1 MNYPDA
7 ANIEELEAFLA
18 TYPDTQMMEVL
29 VVDLNGILRGKRI
42 SRDEFETLFTRG
54 LNSPGTTA
62 ILNTSGDAPDGL
74 GIKNFEGDPDNLL
87 YPIAGTL
94 STVPWLK
101 SRPAQVLACYR
112 TLSGEPYSRDPR
124 NVLRRAMQP
133 LIDMGLKPV
142 VATETEFY
150 LLEPNDSGTPKPLLA
165 KAPGTDIGQP
175 GPQFGMMEDL
185 WDVDSFLESVHNGA
199 VLQNLPVT
207 TVLSEFSG
215 GQYEINLHHVDD
227 VVKAC
232 DQAVLLKRLIKGSAR
247 QDGLGTSFM
256 AKPFADS
263 AGCGLHIHVSLYDQ
277 QGKNI
282 LADESSTA
290 TPPISSKMRHAVGG
304 LAETMA
310 EGMALY
316 APNANSYR
324 RLILGNYVP
333 LSPSWGYNHRSVS
346 LRIPVSNPENMR
358 IEHRIAG
365 ADANPYL
372 VMAAIMAGLHHGL
385 VEQCDP
391 GEMIDEGQ
399 DLPEEE
405 VSLPIRWEGALDRF
419 RGSRVLPHYLGEEY
433 HQIYAVIKE
442 AECDEYHAMISPLDY
457 ECYLRAV

>member
-7 ANIEELEAFLA
+7 ANIEELEAFLTA
-18 TYPDTQMMEVL
+18 YPDTQMMEVL

-42 SRDEFETLFTRG
+42 GRGEFETLFTKG
-54 LNSPGTTA
+54 LNSPGA
-62 ILNTSGDAPDGL
+62 SAVLNTYGDAPDDL
-74 GIKNFEGDPDNLL
+74 GIDNYEGDPDKLL
-87 YPIAGTL
+87 YPVAGTL

-112 TLSGEPYSRDPR
+112 ELSGEPYTRDPR
-124 NVLRRAMQP
+124 NVLRQAMQP

-150 LLEPNDSGTPKPLLA
+150 LLEPNDSAIPKPLLA
-165 KAPGTDIGQP
+165 TVPGTDIRQP
-175 GPQFGMMEDL
+175 GLQFGMMEDL
-185 WDVDSFLESVHNGA
+185 WDVDHFLESVRTGA

-207 TVLSEFSG
+207 TVLSEFAG
-215 GQYEINLHHVDD
+215 GQYEINLHHIDD

-232 DQAVLLKRLIKGSAR
+232 DQAVLLKRLIKGCAR
-247 QDGLGTSFM
+247 ESGVGASFM
-256 AKPFADS
+256 AKPFAGI

-290 TPPISSKMRHAVGG
+290 TPPISKKMRHAVGG
-304 LAETMA
+304 LVETMA
-310 EGMALY
+310 DGMALY

-324 RLILGNYVP
+324 RLIPGNFAP

-346 LRIPVSNPENMR
+346 LRIPVSNLENTR
-358 IEHRIAG
+358 IEHRVAG

-385 VEQCDP
+385 VRQCDP
-391 GEMIDEGQ
+391 GEMIVEGQ
-399 DLPEEE
+399 SLPKEE
-405 VSLPIRWEGALDRF
+405 VSLPIRWERALDRF
-419 RGSRVLPHYLGEEY
+419 RDSRVMPQYLGEEY
-433 HQIYAVIKE
+433 HQIYAVVKE
-442 AECDEYHAMISPLDY
+442 EECAEYHAMISPLDY
-457 ECYLRAV
+457 QWYLRAV